1 MDPVTSVLGSTTPDR
16 PVGPAIELGA
26 LFGRYLPIEELG
38 RGGMGRV
45 LRAYDP
51 KLQREV
57 ALKLLHARAVDH
69 VGRARMVR
77 EARTM
82 AKLSHP
88 NVVAVYDVD
97 DHPRY
102 GVALAMELVEGT
114 TLARWLR
121 ASPRAWTEILAAFV
135 EAGRG
140 LAAAHAEGLL
150 HRDFK
155 PANVLVAHADREGT
169 GARGPCKVTDF
180 GLAKPEHETSIVDGV
195 PTPLGAEDDEAS
207 NALTQAG
214 TVMGTPRYMAPE
226 QHRGEALTSAADQF
240 AFCVALWESLHGE
253 PPFAGDTRDELV
265 ANVLSGKLRSSA
277 RAGAVPGW
285 LRRACVRGLSVEPAQ
300 RWPSMNALLDA
311 LAKGRARA
319 AMRKGVAAVG
329 VLVLL
334 GVGVEAQRRW
344 ALAERTAACEASGA
358 EVEVAWNAERQQALR
373 DALVG
378 TGVSYAARA
387 ADKAAPWLERQ
398 AGAWREARVEAC
410 LDADVRGRW
419 DRETLD
425 RSLWCLEERRVEL
438 QSLVDELMRA
448 DADVLPNVVAAAAGL
463 ASVAACR
470 DEAVLETQ
478 IPPPPGDREAL
489 RAVRAEVIRADK
501 LEQAGRY
508 DDGLA
513 VARAALEQAE
523 ALGWPPLA
531 AAARLQVGW
540 LLEQRGAHAEAEAKL
555 ERAYF
560 QAAKGDVPEV
570 AVDAALALAYVTG
583 ARAARHAD
591 GRRWAQLADVALDD
605 VPDGEQLRRAA
616 LLSNL
621 AGIHLSAGEYAEG
634 RAALEQA
641 IAIQEAALGPDH
653 PSLARSLNNLAS
665 IDASAGSYEQ
675 AKQLHARALALWQET
690 LGPEHPLVAGG
701 LTNLANDHLVTG
713 NYDEA
718 RRLHEQAIAIQE
730 EALGLEHPELAR
742 SLLNLAADHEAIG
755 DYREVESLSKRALAI
770 LERSPDDVL
779 VARSLDHL
787 ANARGASGDTEG
799 ARQLYERA
807 LAIRE
812 RTFGPEHPGVAD
824 SLNNLANVHEV
835 SGEYDEARVLHERAL
850 AIREKVF
857 GPEHPIVAHSL
868 VGVAW
873 VALEQ
878 HRASEAIPFAR
889 RALALRERVGN
900 EPKLVEEARFA
911 LARALGEAPDGGGR
925 DQAQAILLAEQARD
939 GFRAMGPSGAPHL
952 PEVEAWLAEHPG
964 DP

>member
-1 MDPVTSVLGSTTPDR
+1 M
-16 PVGPAIELGA
+16 PAAPGIVELGV

-45 LRAYDP
+45 LRVYDP
-51 KLQREV
+51 RLQREV
-57 ALKLLHARAVDH
+57 ALKVLHTRAVDR

-97 DHPRY
+97 EDVRH
-102 GVALAMELVEGT
+102 GVVLAMELVKGT
-114 TLARWLR
+114 TLRQWLQ
-121 ASPRAWTEILAAFV
+121 ASPRAWTEVLTAFV

-140 LAAAHAEGLL
+140 LAAAHAEGVL

-155 PANVLVAHADREGT
+155 PANVLVAHADREGA

-180 GLAKPEHETSIVDGV
+180 GLAKPEREASTATAEGV
-195 PTPLGAEDDEAS
+195 PTTLEAASDES
-207 NALTQAG
+207 SEALTQVG

-240 AFCVALWESLHGE
+240 AFCVALWESLYGE
-253 PPFAGDTRDELV
+253 PPFAGDTREELV
-265 ANVLSGKLRSSA
+265 ANVLSGKVRSPTK
-277 RAGAVPGW
+277 AGAVPGW
-285 LRRACVRGLSVEPAQ
+285 LRRACLRGLSVEPTQ

-329 VLVLL
+329 VLALL
-334 GVGVEAQRRW
+334 GVGLEVQRRW
-344 ALAERTAACEASGA
+344 DLAERIAACEASGA

-373 DALVG
+373 EALVA
-378 TGVSYAARA
+378 TGVGYAAMA
-387 ADKAAPWLERQ
+387 ADKATPWLERQ

-410 LDADVRGRW
+410 LDAEVRGRW

-438 QSLVDELMRA
+438 QSLVDELTRA

-470 DEAVLETQ
+470 DPEVLETQ
-478 IPPPPGDREAL
+478 IPPPQDDREAL

-508 DDGLA
+508 DDGLV

-540 LLEQRGAHAEAEAKL
+540 LLEQRGAHGEAEAEL

-560 QAAKGDVPEV
+560 QAAKGDVPDV

-583 ARAARHAD
+583 ARAARHVD

-634 RAALEQA
+634 RASLEQA
-641 IAIQEAALGPDH
+641 IAIQEAALGPEH
-653 PSLARSLNNLAS
+653 PGLARSLNNLAT
-665 IDASAGSYEQ
+665 IDASAGDYEQ
-675 AKQLHARALALWQET
+675 AKQLHERALALWQEA
-690 LGPEHPLVAGG
+690 LGPEHPLVAGA
-701 LTNLANDHLVTG
+701 LTNVANDHLVTG

-730 EALGLEHPELAR
+730 AALGPEHPELAR
-742 SLLNLAADHEAIG
+742 SLLNLAADYEAIG
-755 DYREVESLSKRALAI
+755 NYREVEILSKRALAI
-770 LERSPDDVL
+770 LERNSDDVL

-787 ANARGASGDTEG
+787 ANARGAGGDIAG

-807 LAIRE
+807 LGLRE
-812 RTFGPEHPGVAD
+812 QTLGPEHPGVAD
-824 SLNNLANVHEV
+824 SLNNLANIHEI
-835 SGEYDEARVLHERAL
+835 SGEYEEARVLHERAL
-850 AIREKVF
+850 VIREKVF
-857 GPEHPIVAHSL
+857 GPEHPLVASSL

-878 HRASEAIPFAR
+878 HRASEAIPLAE
-889 RALALRERVGN
+889 RALALRERAGVQP
-900 EPKLVEEARFA
+900 ELSAEARFA
-911 LARALGEAPDGGGR
+911 LARALEGAPEGGGR
-925 DQAQAILLAEQARD
+925 DRARALELAEQARD
-939 GFRAMGPSGAPHL
+939 TYRAMGPSGARHL
-952 PEVEAWLAEHPG
+952 PEVEAWIAEHHGGP
-964 DP
+964 